1 MSDKEEPNFDALEE
15 ELDVSPLDQ
24 DAVQMHELYKSLLK
38 AGFREKAA
46 LYLVAMIV
54 NESMED
60 NAGITFTMLDPEEM
74 EDDSD
79 DDNGTEVWKIA
90 SSEEEKISE
99 IFGVLEETGAIEW
112 IGLDQEGEPVYR
124 ITEKCKDVFPEF
136 YAMYRQEVNQ
146 TANDLWQ
153 LGLVDITFNTDQ
165 SVSIRFTSENYS
177 RYRQLKDTLTDEQ
190 RIFLE
195 AVIGSSLRDVDRHL

>member
-46 LYLVAMIV
+46 LYLVATIV

-79 DDNGTEVWKIA
+79 DDNGM
-90 SSEEEKISE
+90 
-99 IFGVLEETGAIEW
+99 GA
-112 IGLDQEGEPVYR
+112 
-124 ITEKCKDVFPEF
+124 
-136 YAMYRQEVNQ
+136 
-146 TANDLWQ
+146 
-153 LGLVDITFNTDQ
+153 
-165 SVSIRFTSENYS
+165 
-177 RYRQLKDTLTDEQ
+177 
-190 RIFLE
+190 
-195 AVIGSSLRDVDRHL
+195 

>member
-1 MSDKEEPNFDALEE
+1 
-15 ELDVSPLDQ
+15 
-24 DAVQMHELYKSLLK
+24 
-38 AGFREKAA
+38 
-46 LYLVAMIV
+46 
-54 NESMED
+54 MED